1 MSLYFCETYS
11 TLSQKPIRPINFAGQ
26 VLSLPGFFYCFLDDL
41 SGPAA
46 ALIVAVGVHF
56 QRDALVTVPQDLAH
70 RGHVRPGGDRKG
82 GESVAEFVR
91 VESLNVVPLCELPE
105 IVGWT
110 GWVHWLWTPVLGE
123 NKGADGLLRLLA
135 SELAE

>member
-1 MSLYFCETYS
+1 MREPGKPI
-11 TLSQKPIRPINFAGQ
+11 QKPIRPINFAGQ
-26 VLSLPGFFYCFLDDL
+26 VLSLPGFFYCFLYDL

-91 VESLNVVPLCELPE
+91 VESLDVVQLCKLTE
-105 IVGWT
+105 VVCWACGM
-110 GWVHWLWTPVLGE
+110 HRLWASILGE
-123 NKGADGLLRLLA
+123 NKGTDGLLCLLA
-135 SELAE
+135 AELTE

>member
-26 VLSLPGFFYCFLDDL
+26 VLSLPGFFYCFLYDL

-70 RGHVRPGGDRKG
+70 RGHVRPGSDRKT
-82 GESVAEFVR
+82 GEAMAEFVR
-91 VESLNVVPLCELPE
+91 VESLDVVPLCELTE
-105 IVGWT
+105 VVCRACG
-110 GWVHWLWTPVLGE
+110 VHWLRASVL
-123 NKGADGLLRLLA
+123 
-135 SELAE
+135 SEYE